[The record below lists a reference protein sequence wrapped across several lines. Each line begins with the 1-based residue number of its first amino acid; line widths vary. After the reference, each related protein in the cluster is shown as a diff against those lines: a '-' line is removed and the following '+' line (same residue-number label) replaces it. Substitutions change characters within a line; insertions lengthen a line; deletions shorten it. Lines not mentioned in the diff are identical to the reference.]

1 MTVLNFAYG
10 SNLLTRRILA
20 RAPSTKVV
28 GVGTVHG
35 HALRWHMA
43 SEDGSGKCDMVPV
56 NDPASFVIGVVY
68 EVTRAEKV
76 NLDRAETLGYGYE
89 ECMVQVQ
96 MRERQGGADAAVP
109 DGAQRTAQD
118 GAQPGERRTLTAVA
132 YRALIIDPSGVPYDW
147 YKALVV
153 GGAREHGFPQPYID
167 GLEAVVTKTDAD
179 AARAA
184 RHRALVDG
192 R

>member
-20 RAPSTKVV
+20 RAPSTKVL

-43 SEDGSGKCDMVPV
+43 SDDGSGKCDMVPV
-56 NDPASFVIGVVY
+56 DDPASSVIGVVY
-68 EVTRAEKV
+68 EVTRAEKAE
-76 NLDRAETLGYGYE
+76 LDRAETLGHGYE
-89 ECMVQVQ
+89 EREVQVL
-96 MRERQGGADAAVP
+96 MRAQAGSGAVHGSPLSAAH
-109 DGAQRTAQD
+109 G
-118 GAQPGERRTLTAVA
+118 TLAAVA
-132 YRALIIDPSGVPYDW
+132 YRALITDPSSVPYDW